1 MPFIMGWAL
10 RILSVILSILIVV
23 NVFILLDDIRTGR
36 LPILINALKMVVLA
50 ISALVVW
57 LAFNIPIL

>member
-1 MPFIMGWAL
+1 MPFLMGWAL
-10 RILSVILSILIVV
+10 RILSIILSILIVA
-23 NVFILLDDIRTGR
+23 NVFILIDDVRTGR